1 MRVGSR
7 PVGIARF
14 VSFFVHLPCAVVA
27 ENKALNILFGCICA
41 CIHAFFLN
49 DVLCRELILLLL
61 FLGRSAQKRG
71 LPHVHILVWLESNT
85 KDPRPSFIDSII
97 SAEIPDKSVDPL
109 GYSIVDEFMVHGPC
123 GELNKKCACMKNN
136 RCSKFFPKGYEA
148 STVVGEDGFV
158 QYRRGP
164 EAANFVERYGI
175 RLDNGW
181 VVPYNLALLKRFRA
195 HINVEWCN
203 KTHLIKYLFK
213 YITKGPDRARA
224 VIETFGAGAPCSD
237 SHGEAI
243 SSLGDQPVN
252 AQKHPDDVDEVR
264 EYIDCRYLSSHE
276 AIWRMF
282 EFDIHFRTPAV
293 ERLAVHLPLMNSVV
307 YPADQPLTNIVDDP
321 RYMQTTLTEWFTANT
336 IFPAARELTYIEF
349 PTKWVWNR
357 KAKAWHSR
365 KGSRKIGR
373 AIYINPSCG
382 ELYYLRMLLNVAKG
396 ATSYVA
402 KGATSYED
410 LRTVSG
416 VLHPTFKDA
425 CQAAGLLGDDN
436 EWRECLKEAS
446 VWGTASQMR
455 QLLVTIITVM
465 TVDAL
470 VYYTG

>member
-1 MRVGSR
+1 ME
-7 PVGIARF
+7 F
-14 VSFFVHLPCAVVA
+14 
-27 ENKALNILFGCICA
+27 
-41 CIHAFFLN
+41 
-49 DVLCRELILLLL
+49 
-61 FLGRSAQKRG
+61 QKRG
-71 LPHVHILVWLESNT
+71 LPHVHILVWLEGNT

-164 EAANFVERYGI
+164 EAAKFVERYGI

-181 VVPYNLALLKRFRA
+181 VVPYNLVVLKRFRA

-224 VIETFGAGAPCSD
+224 VIETFGAGASCSD

-282 EFDIHFRTPAV
+282 
-293 ERLAVHLPLMNSVV
+293 
-307 YPADQPLTNIVDDP
+307 
-321 RYMQTTLTEWFTANT
+321 
-336 IFPAARELTYIEF
+336 
-349 PTKWVWNR
+349 
-357 KAKAWHSR
+357 
-365 KGSRKIGR
+365 
-373 AIYINPSCG
+373 
-382 ELYYLRMLLNVAKG
+382 
-396 ATSYVA
+396 
-402 KGATSYED
+402 
-410 LRTVSG
+410 
-416 VLHPTFKDA
+416 
-425 CQAAGLLGDDN
+425 
-436 EWRECLKEAS
+436 
-446 VWGTASQMR
+446 
-455 QLLVTIITVM
+455 
-465 TVDAL
+465 
-470 VYYTG
+470 